1 MEMHT
6 YVRNILF
13 VTFCLLIF
21 ACNEGSRNNN
31 APFDFQ
37 KSIIPVKKILP
48 SKDTIYLIFEGNFN
62 YDTVRIYLDYQVYI
76 TLYLI
81 TEPSTGL
88 AKELFIPNLKRYSI
102 IGFKVNGNE
111 LKSIRLNYDQNILRI
126 GYAKPKINLSFY
138 DSFQK
143 YY

>member
-1 MEMHT
+1 M
-6 YVRNILF
+6 
-13 VTFCLLIF
+13 
-21 ACNEGSRNNN
+21 
-31 APFDFQ
+31 
-37 KSIIPVKKILP
+37 P
-48 SKDTIYLIFEGNFN
+48 SKDTIYLFFEGDFN
-62 YDTVRIYLDYQVYI
+62 YDTVRIYLDYKAYS

-102 IGFKVNGNE
+102 IGFKVNRNE